1 MILWRLV
8 SQCSEKPGDQEIDV
22 SHQESI
28 PPRGKKCDGAP
39 FDWRNHGEGG
49 GAITHRAQ
57 NVLHRCKEALSA
69 NTTTMDMDKSLLC
82 KSLVQLIFML
92 ICTFYKSSL
101 LRYVQQCIVQ
111 KLLHTLIAKQ
121 CVKCRAVTGWWA
133 LHKTRAIASQ
143 RQLQ

>member
-8 SQCSEKPGDQEIDV
+8 SQSSEKPGDQEIDV

-49 GAITHRAQ
+49 AQ
-57 NVLHRCKEALSA
+57 NVLHCCKEALSA
-69 NTTTMDMDKSLLC
+69 NTTTMVMDTSLLC
-82 KSLVQLIFML
+82 KSLVQLITML

-121 CVKCRAVTGWWA
+121 CVKCRAVTGW
-133 LHKTRAIASQ
+133 
-143 RQLQ
+143 

>member
-8 SQCSEKPGDQEIDV
+8 SQSSEKPGDQEIDV

-49 GAITHRAQ
+49 VASAQ

-69 NTTTMDMDKSLLC
+69 NTTTMDMDTSLLC
-82 KSLVQLIFML
+82 KSLVQLITIHPSML
-92 ICTFYKSSL
+92 ICTFYKSFL

-121 CVKCRAVTGWWA
+121 CVKCRAVTGW
-133 LHKTRAIASQ
+133 
-143 RQLQ
+143 